1 MRFRTF
7 LGKFN
12 NLIRL
17 RAQFITIFRVVVFN
31 KIREERWHVVAIV
44 LFLIFLWGN
53 LHNLVRFIE
62 LLSKLYMHACTF

>member
-1 MRFRTF
+1 MRFRIF

-17 RAQFITIFRVVVFN
+17 RAQFGTIFRVIVFN

-44 LFLIFLWGN
+44 LFLIFFVG
-53 LHNLVRFIE
+53 
-62 LLSKLYMHACTF
+62 KPT